1 MGIVGLVLCL
11 RTFHGLNES
20 IERRIGCLLC
30 LVLLLELF
38 LLLFKPSLIRLGLTG
53 FDRLLQLLIDGVH
66 HSSVKLFLRLV
77 C

>member
-11 RTFHGLNES
+11 RAFHGLNES

-38 LLLFKPSLIRLGLTG
+38 LLLFKPSLIRLGLLFTG
-53 FDRLLQLLIDGVH
+53 FDRLL
-66 HSSVKLFLRLV
+66 
-77 C
+77 